1 MNKNVLGFTLVEL
14 LITMIIVGLVSAT
27 LLQSAM
33 TLFNNYVYVSD
44 KYEDLQRSRLPDHW
58 YRSSVEGL
66 IISLDQEFTG
76 ASNYFVGYSLSSVT
90 QANGLLTKIRW
101 SLHQEDDWV
110 KLKIAENDSQA
121 IEVTRWRATAASFS
135 YQGPEG
141 VLQDEWPASKE
152 EAPQLPLAIHLNF
165 IDEYSQTYALVA
177 STELRRFSKPDYRDI
192 L

>member
-1 MNKNVLGFTLVEL
+1 MIKKVVGFTLVEI

-33 TLFNNYVYVSD
+33 TLFNNYVSVSD
-44 KYEDLQRSRLPDHW
+44 KYENLQRSRLPDHW

-76 ASNYFVGYSLSSVT
+76 EGDYFVGYSLSSLN
-90 QANGLLTKIRW
+90 QSNGLLTKIRW
-101 SLHQEDDWV
+101 SLRREGDWV
-110 KLKIAENDSQA
+110 KLEIAENDSQA
-121 IEVTRWRATAASFS
+121 IEVTRWQATAATFS

-141 VLQDEWPASKE
+141 VLQDNWPASKD

-165 IDEYSQTYALVA
+165 IDEHSQTYALVA
-177 STELRRFSKPDYRDI
+177 STELRRFSKPDYRDV